1 MRFRVWDCKNKKW
14 LYPIHKVYLGCIFEP
29 YLVQNGELC
38 FKLIGIDGIK
48 DGDYHSSYFEKYG
61 YNFKVI
67 QYTGL
72 KDKNKKEIYEGDIV
86 RTSEHIGIVKYYKG
100 MYCINVDDSFKLSMY
115 ETNEFM
121 EVIGNIYETPD
132 LLK

>member
-1 MRFRVWDCKNKKW
+1 MNNRLKFRFWDKKNNTMWNDEDISMIFIEGGKFVG
-14 LYPIHKVYLGCIFEP
+14 LFDTGSQYLPIETAENTVVMQC
-29 YLVQNGELC
+29 
-38 FKLIGIDGIK
+38 
-48 DGDYHSSYFEKYG
+48 
-61 YNFKVI
+61 
-67 QYTGL
+67 TGV
-72 KDKNKKEIYEGDIV
+72 KDKNGKEIYECDMV
-86 RTSEHIGIVKYYKG
+86 KTTEYIGIVKYYKG

>member
-1 MRFRVWDCKNKKW
+1 MRFKIWDYKNKKW
-14 LYPIHKVYLGCIFEP
+14 LYPIHKGYLGHIFEP

-86 RTSEHIGIVKYYKG
+86 RTSEHIGVVEYYKG
-100 MYCINVDDSFKLSMY
+100 MYCINVDNSFKLSMY